1 MNKKEVSL
9 MPYVNVR
16 ITEDGTTSKQKEEV
30 IRRITDTM
38 VEVLGKNRGTI
49 AVVID
54 EVPHDNWGLAG
65 ESSTNLSKK
74 DNS

>member
-1 MNKKEVSL
+1 MA
-9 MPYVNVR
+9 YVNVR
-16 ITEDGTTSKQKEEV
+16 ITEDGTTAKQKEEV
-30 IRRITDTM
+30 IRQITNTM
-38 VEVLGKNRGTI
+38 TEVLGKNRGTM

-74 DNS
+74 NNS